1 MSGMFEENDRSG
13 LVIRV
18 VSVEVPG
25 RILERVVEV
34 VKGTKVVVKRM
45 ENCGGAKLE
54 GQEGNL
60 IALVVVYRLTD
71 ELVVVEI
78 KKRGKLEEC
87 GAQLW
92 KNKLKPLLVELAQKQ
107 ELPVSR

>member
-1 MSGMFEENDRSG
+1 
-13 LVIRV
+13 
-18 VSVEVPG
+18 
-25 RILERVVEV
+25 
-34 VKGTKVVVKRM
+34 VVVKM
-45 ENCGGAKLE
+45 LENCGGAKLE

-92 KNKLKPLLVELAQKQ
+92 KNKLKPLLVELAQEQ